1 VPDLFRGGLAAVV
14 LFGIGGFGLT
24 RLLLPAGLRR
34 YELLWVLPVG
44 ACAVGLFMTILG
56 YAYVPFHVSLVAA
69 LVSGVL
75 LGAWALRR
83 ERGTSPPARTL
94 IRAAGW
100 PAWVALLLC
109 AVALIPLFR
118 AGFATVGGQG
128 QDAHLAVG
136 TAIFLQRH
144 QPTQIEPQEA
154 VDRVPLVWASKPSIY
169 YALGANASLAG
180 LEVYQTLST
189 TAAVLLA
196 MAACGFFLLCVCVL
210 RAPPW
215 LGLVAMGL
223 VGLNRMVLHTVMHP
237 YFNQTWGFM
246 AMIFA
251 LVLLWWLVR
260 TPSKGG
266 LILLGL
272 FVAVMFMSYPLTM
285 PILVLPLAF
294 AAWEHRHRFSWRRI
308 YHGRRSLI
316 WLIPLGFALLIPIS
330 AGFRKVESAQN
341 VILNPSRNLKSWGG
355 DLLDYFPEPWFFGMN
370 HWATLIVAALP
381 LAGLTW
387 LGVRGLE
394 PALRRGLLAIFAFAA
409 LFAVYFRARAYGF
422 YFEFKLL
429 AFVAPVLLA
438 VVAAGLGRLN
448 NRWVA
453 VAGAAALLGL
463 ANSSANRELSTTF
476 DQLPKSTLALRE
488 IDRELPAGKSIRLDV
503 DPQQQNWVAF
513 MLHGQRL
520 CSQRPLLGTS
530 YPHVATARRADY
542 ILTAKGAR
550 TPADAVGAPVTRL
563 DSWTLYRARPNLPGA
578 DRCSQKMVQTVTE
591 VTV

>member
-1 VPDLFRGGLAAVV
+1 M
-14 LFGIGGFGLT
+14 
-24 RLLLPAGLRR
+24 
-34 YELLWVLPVG
+34 PVG
-44 ACAVGLFMTILG
+44 ACAVGLFMTALG
-56 YAYVPFHVSLVAA
+56 YAYVPYRVSLAA
-69 LVSGVL
+69 VLVGGL
-75 LGAWALRR
+75 LLAAWALRR
-83 ERGTSPPARTL
+83 EQPASHPPTREL
-94 IRAAGW
+94 IRLAGW
-100 PAWVALLLC
+100 PAWIALLLC
-109 AVALIPLFR
+109 CVALIPLFR
-118 AGFATVGGQG
+118 GGFATVSGQG

-144 QPTQIEPQEA
+144 QPTQIAPKEA

-251 LVLLWWLVR
+251 LVLLWWLLR

-266 LILLGL
+266 FAL
-272 FVAVMFMSYPLTM
+272 FVLFAAIMFMSYPLTM
-285 PILVLPLAF
+285 PILALPLAF
-294 AAWEHRHRFSWRRI
+294 AAWEKRDRFSWRRI
-308 YHGRRSLI
+308 YHGRQSLL
-316 WLIPLGFALLIPIS
+316 WMVPAFFALLIPIS

-341 VILNPSRNLKSWGG
+341 VILNPSRDLKSWGG
-355 DLLDYFPEPWFFGMN
+355 DLLRYFPEPWFFGMN
-370 HWATLIVAALP
+370 YWGTLIVAAP
-381 LAGLTW
+381 ALAYFAW
-387 LGVRGLE
+387 LGLRDME
-394 PALRRGLLAIFAFAA
+394 APLRRGLLAIFAFAA
-409 LFAVYFRARAYGF
+409 LFAVYFRARSYGF

-429 AFVAPVLLA
+429 AFVAPMFLT
-438 VVAAGLGRLN
+438 VVAAGLGHVRT
-448 NRWVA
+448 RWVA
-453 VAGAAALLGL
+453 YTAVALLL
-463 ANSSANRELSTTF
+463 VSANTSANRELSRTF
-476 DQLPKSTLALRE
+476 DQLPKSTLQLRE
-488 IDRELPAGKSIRLDV
+488 IDRALPAGASIRLDV

-513 MLHGQRL
+513 MLHGQPL

-542 ILTAKGAR
+542 ILTIKGADVPR
-550 TPADAVGAPVTRL
+550 DAVGAPVTQL
-563 DSWTLYRARPNLPGA
+563 DSWTLYRARPGLPGP
-578 DRCSQKMVQTVTE
+578 DRCSQRMVQTVTE